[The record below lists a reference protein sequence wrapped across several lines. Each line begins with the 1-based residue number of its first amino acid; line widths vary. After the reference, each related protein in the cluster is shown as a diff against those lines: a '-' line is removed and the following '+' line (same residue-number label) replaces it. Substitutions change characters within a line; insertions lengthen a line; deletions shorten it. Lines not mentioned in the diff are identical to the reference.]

1 MTEAA
6 TRKTWPPKDRP
17 MGLTCPR
24 CGCADL
30 RVRNT
35 RHSQS
40 RIVRYRECRHC
51 GKYLTTYEVTPAMLA
66 GEIVR

>member
-1 MTEAA
+1 VPADA
-6 TRKTWPPKDRP
+6 PRKTWPPTANSR
-17 MGLTCPR
+17 GVVCSR

-35 RHSQS
+35 RYSMG

-51 GKYLTTYEVTPAMLA
+51 GKRVTTYEVPPSML
-66 GEIVR
+66 VSPTRP